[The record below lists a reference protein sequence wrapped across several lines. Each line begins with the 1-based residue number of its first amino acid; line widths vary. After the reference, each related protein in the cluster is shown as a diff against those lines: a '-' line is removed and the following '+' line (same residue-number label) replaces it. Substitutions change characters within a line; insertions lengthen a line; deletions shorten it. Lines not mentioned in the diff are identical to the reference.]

1 VGQATLYFP
10 AGSYSV
16 SDSRLPFQ
24 PSQDVSMI
32 TAIETADIPAVNAL
46 LFKYDFLFPIMRIYF
61 KRRKS
66 NHYF

>member
-1 VGQATLYFP
+1 
-10 AGSYSV
+10 
-16 SDSRLPFQ
+16 
-24 PSQDVSMI
+24 MI

-46 LFKYDFLFPIMRIYF
+46 LFKYDFLSPIMRIYF